1 LSNLEIG
8 IISFPILL
16 LLIFLR
22 IPIGLAMLLCGIG
35 GTWIIMGHPNAIL
48 ARLKVETYSTFS
60 SYTLSIVPL
69 FLLMGNLVVQSGVA
83 GDLYAAANA
92 WLRHRKGGLAMAT
105 IIACGGFSSV
115 CGSSLATAATMARI
129 SLPSMR
135 RFGYSDRLA
144 ASSIAAGGTLGILI
158 PPSIILVIY
167 GILTQQSIGMLFL
180 AGLLPGIVGIIL
192 YVVAVRL
199 SLFMY
204 REELETQ
211 PKLPL
216 IERIRALK
224 GVVWA
229 LGLFAFV
236 LGGIYFGVFTAT
248 EAAGMG
254 AAGAL
259 LLTAVRG
266 KLTLRAT
273 LSTLF
278 ETAKMTAVMFFILF
292 GALYFLNYVN
302 LSGMTADLRG
312 WIYALGIGPYAVL
325 FSIVAI
331 FLVLGCLLESLSMVT
346 LTVPI
351 LFPIVTGLGFDPIW
365 FGVFIV
371 IVAELSFITPPI
383 GMNIFVMR
391 AVAPEIPIERIYAG
405 VVPFIAMDLVR
416 LALLIAIPGMA
427 LIIPYS
433 M

>member
-1 LSNLEIG
+1 MDW
-8 IISFPILL
+8 
-16 LLIFLR
+16 
-22 IPIGLAMLLCGIG
+22 PIGLAILLALLFAGVPIAFAMAGIG
-35 GTWIIMGHPNAIL
+35 LVGVASIIGWQPAL
-48 ARLKVETYSTFS
+48 ALIGQTYFDGGR

-204 REELETQ
+204 REELQTQ

-266 KLTLRAT
+266 RLTLRAT
-273 LSTLF
+273 LLTLF

-302 LSGMTADLRG
+302 LSGMTGDLRG

-325 FSIVAI
+325 LSIVAI